1 MARNAFYS
9 FHYKPDCSRASLV
22 RNMGVI
28 EGNQP
33 VSDNDW
39 ETVTKGG
46 DKAIQKWID
55 DQLKSRSCAI
65 VLIGENT
72 ANRKWINH
80 EIVTAWDQNKGVL
93 GVHIHRLKDFA
104 QLQSQKGV
112 NPFDYIMLGSTGKRL
127 STVVPVF
134 DPPYS
139 DSKDVYAYIKTN
151 LADWIEKAISVR
163 SNN

>member
-1 MARNAFYS
+1 MPQAPLAAIDLDKPIQRQNCSLVDLSDRSAQYEGDQMARNAFYS
-9 FHYKPDCSRASLV
+9 FHYQPDCSRASLV

-55 DQLKSRSCAI
+55 DQLKGRSCAI
-65 VLIGENT
+65 ILIGENT

-93 GVHIHRLKDFA
+93 GV
-104 QLQSQKGV
+104 
-112 NPFDYIMLGSTGKRL
+112 
-127 STVVPVF
+127 
-134 DPPYS
+134 
-139 DSKDVYAYIKTN
+139 
-151 LADWIEKAISVR
+151 
-163 SNN
+163 